1 MKELTYLLLIVIA
14 YFVYMN
20 FVRKTLYLE
29 SVKSDKGLSY
39 LVRNLKDKQEAA
51 NRLGDLSDTL
61 QTLCDSCKG
70 GGSKGEGSKGEGSKG
85 KGDKDEDSYD
95 REDAIKRLLDKFE
108 PAKLTENIPGSSHV
122 AYSVNKG
129 SELSICLRKKDTD
142 AFIDTNTVRF
152 VAIHELAHVMS
163 DSTGHTDEFWDNMKF
178 LLEKAISAGLYVAT
192 DYKERPV
199 DYCGIQITSTPLEL

>member
-29 SVKSDKGLSY
+29 SVKSDTGPSY

-51 NRLGDLSDTL
+51 NRLGDLSETL

-70 GGSKGEGSKGEGSKG
+70 DKGGKDQEGKGSKDNK
-85 KGDKDEDSYD
+85 DKDTYD
-95 REDAIKRLLDKFE
+95 REAAVKRLLDKFE
-108 PAKLTENIPGSSHV
+108 PEKLTENIPGSSHV

-129 SELSICLRKKDTD
+129 SELSICLRKKGTN

-163 DSTGHTDEFWDNMKF
+163 KSTGHTDEFWDNMKF
-178 LLEKAISAGLYVAT
+178 LLEKAMSAGLYVAT

-199 DYCGIQITSTPLEL
+199 DYCGIQITSTPLDL

>member
-29 SVKSDKGLSY
+29 SVKSDKGPSY

-70 GGSKGEGSKGEGSKG
+70 DKGGRESKDQE
-85 KGDKDEDSYD
+85 DKEDKDSYD
-95 REDAIKRLLDKFE
+95 RGSAVKRLLDKFDPE
-108 PAKLTENIPGSSHV
+108 KLTENIPGSSHV

-129 SELSICLRKKDTD
+129 SELSICLRKKDTN

-163 DSTGHTDEFWDNMKF
+163 ESTGHTDEFWDNMKF
-178 LLEKAISAGLYVAT
+178 LLEKAMSAGLYVAT

-199 DYCGIQITSTPLEL
+199 DYCGIQITSTPLDL

>member
-29 SVKSDKGLSY
+29 SVKSNKGPSY

-61 QTLCDSCKG
+61 QTLCDSCRGKG
-70 GGSKGEGSKGEGSKG
+70 IGKESKEGESKGGSK
-85 KGDKDEDSYD
+85 D
-95 REDAIKRLLDKFE
+95 RGDAIKRLLDKFE

>member
-29 SVKSDKGLSY
+29 SVKSDKGPSY

-51 NRLGDLSDTL
+51 NRLGDLSETL

-70 GGSKGEGSKGEGSKG
+70 QESKDHK
-85 KGDKDEDSYD
+85 DTDEDSDDKDTYD
-95 REDAIKRLLDKFE
+95 REAAVKRLLDKFE
-108 PAKLTENIPGSSHV
+108 PGKLTENIPGSSHV

-129 SELSICLRKKDTD
+129 SELSICLRKKDTN

-152 VAIHELAHVMS
+152 VAIHEIAHVMS
-163 DSTGHTDEFWDNMKF
+163 KSTGHTDEFWDNMKF
-178 LLEKAISAGLYVAT
+178 LLEKAMSAGLYVAT

-199 DYCGIQITSTPLEL
+199 DYCGIQITSTPLDL

>member
-1 MKELTYLLLIVIA
+1 MKELSYLLLIVIA

-29 SVKSDKGLSY
+29 SVKSDKGPSY

-51 NRLGDLSDTL
+51 NRLGDLSETL

-70 GGSKGEGSKGEGSKG
+70 GKGGRESKDQE
-85 KGDKDEDSYD
+85 DKEQEDSYD
-95 REDAIKRLLDKFE
+95 RGSAVKRLLDKFDPE
-108 PAKLTENIPGSSHV
+108 KLTENIPGSSHV

-129 SELSICLRKKDTD
+129 SELSICLRKKDTN
-142 AFIDTNTVRF
+142 AFIETNTVRF

-163 DSTGHTDEFWDNMKF
+163 ESTGHTDEFWDNMKF
-178 LLEKAISAGLYVAT
+178 LLEKAMSAGLYVAT

-199 DYCGIQITSTPLEL
+199 DYCGIQITSTPLDI

>member
-29 SVKSDKGLSY
+29 SVKSDQGPSY

-51 NRLGDLSDTL
+51 NKLGDLSQTL
-61 QTLCDSCKG
+61 QILCDTCMNKDDD
-70 GGSKGEGSKGEGSKG
+70 SKSDDTDDTDDKEGRGA
-85 KGDKDEDSYD
+85 
-95 REDAIKRLLDKFE
+95 AIRRLVDKFE
-108 PAKLTENIPGSSHV
+108 PQKLTENIPGSSHV

-129 SELSICLRKKDTD
+129 AELSICLREKGTE

-152 VAIHELAHVMS
+152 VAIHEIAHVMS
-163 DSTGHTDEFWDNMKF
+163 ESTGHTDEFWDNMKY
-178 LLEKAISAGLYVAT
+178 LLEQAISAGVYVAT
-192 DYKERPV
+192 DYKETPAN
-199 DYCGIQITSTPLEL
+199 YCGIKITSTPLDM

>member
-29 SVKSDKGLSY
+29 SVTSDKGPSY
-39 LVRNLKDKQEAA
+39 LVRNLKDKQEAS
-51 NRLGDLSDTL
+51 NRLGDLSETL

-70 GGSKGEGSKGEGSKG
+70 QEGQDHKDQESK
-85 KGDKDEDSYD
+85 DKYSYD
-95 REDAIKRLLDKFE
+95 REAAIKRLLDKFE
-108 PAKLTENIPGSSHV
+108 PAKLTENIPGSPHV

-129 SELSICLRKKDTD
+129 SELSICLRKKDTN

-199 DYCGIQITSTPLEL
+199 DYCGIQITSTPLDL

>member
-29 SVKSDKGLSY
+29 SVKSDKGSSF
-39 LVRNLKDKQEAA
+39 LVRNLKDKQEAS
-51 NRLGDLSDTL
+51 NRLGDLSETL

-70 GGSKGEGSKGEGSKG
+70 SEDSEE
-85 KGDKDEDSYD
+85 DKDEDSYD
-95 REDAIKRLLDKFE
+95 RDAAIKRLLDKFE
-108 PAKLTENIPGSSHV
+108 PSKVTENIPGSSHV

-129 SELSICLRKKDTD
+129 SELSICLRKKDTN

-199 DYCGIQITSTPLEL
+199 DYCGIQITSTPLDL

>member
-29 SVKSDKGLSY
+29 SVKSDKGPSY

-51 NRLGDLSDTL
+51 NRLGDLSETL
-61 QTLCDSCKG
+61 QRLCDSCKG
-70 GGSKGEGSKGEGSKG
+70 HKDHTNTDEDHKESKDSK
-85 KGDKDEDSYD
+85 DSYD
-95 REDAIKRLLDKFE
+95 REAAVKRLLDKFE
-108 PAKLTENIPGSSHV
+108 PGKLTENIPGSSHV

-129 SELSICLRKKDTD
+129 SELSICLRKKDTN

-152 VAIHELAHVMS
+152 VAIHEIAHVMS
-163 DSTGHTDEFWDNMKF
+163 KSTGHTDEFWDNMKF
-178 LLEKAISAGLYVAT
+178 LLEKAMSAGLYVAT

-199 DYCGIQITSTPLEL
+199 DYCGIQITSTPLDL